1 MLQGKHL
8 NGPRVETADAIIA
21 MGLGG
26 TLEDALRGA
35 TANMADWL
43 QQDYKLTASE
53 QAEFLG
59 VASEFHISEVAD
71 RNAGIVLK
79 IKRDWEAGEVSLGRA
94 AARQVRRG

>member
-1 MLQGKHL
+1 MDVTVKVDVLQGKHL
-8 NGPRVETADAIIA
+8 NGPRIETADSLIA

-35 TANMADWL
+35 TSGMADWL
-43 QQDYKLTASE
+43 QDEYKLTPSE

-79 IKRDWEAGEVSLGRA
+79 IKKRDLAKLTK
-94 AARQVRRG
+94 